1 MKQLTVGLL
10 LAATLSMAAP
20 GGAHA
25 ADALLVTPDQM
36 KWAPVDV
43 IPGGQLAVVSGNP
56 AKNEPFV
63 LEVRWPEG
71 SKIGPHWH
79 TQTERIT
86 ILSGTGAIGMGDSL
100 DLQRGTPMPAGA
112 YGEMPGK
119 MHHWFV
125 ARTALVM
132 LIEGDGP
139 FDVNFVRP
147 EDDPTKKAA
156 SKQ

>member
-10 LAATLSMAAP
+10 LAATLSMVIP

-25 ADALLVTPDQM
+25 TDALLVTPDQM

-79 TQTERIT
+79 TNTEHVT
-86 ILSGTGAIGMGDSL
+86 ILSGTGASGMGDSL
-100 DLQRGTPMPAGA
+100 DLQKGTPMPAGTYA
-112 YGEMPGK
+112 EMPGR
-119 MHHWFV
+119 MHHWFA
-125 ARTALVM
+125 ARTEVLM
-132 LIEGDGP
+132 LIQGDGP
-139 FDVNFVRP
+139 FDVNFVNP